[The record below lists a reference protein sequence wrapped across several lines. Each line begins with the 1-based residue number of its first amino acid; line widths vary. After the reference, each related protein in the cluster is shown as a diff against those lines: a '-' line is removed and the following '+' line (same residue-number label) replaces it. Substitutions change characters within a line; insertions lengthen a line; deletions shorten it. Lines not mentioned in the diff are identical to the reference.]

1 MIIVHC
7 CLSNFYIDN
16 FSYQE
21 NEIVAQN
28 VRDGHHV
35 TVIASTESFDKDMR
49 IFYLTPNDYIGS
61 DGARVIRLP
70 YARFLPQLIMRKL
83 RINPGV
89 YKLLVSLKPDVILF
103 HGTCGWELNTV
114 SRYKHKNPNVKL
126 YVDSHEDFNNS
137 ARTWYS
143 KWILHFSY
151 YRKIVIKNLDHI
163 SKILCVNKDSMSFL
177 NEFYGI
183 SEDKLEFFPLGGNLL
198 SDSEYSKIRNNT
210 RKKFGFNNED
220 LVFIQSGKIDSSK
233 MLIESLR
240 SFIKIE
246 DACFSFIVVGHIQ
259 EDVKKVIDSLIFC
272 DNRIRFLGWK
282 TSTELRDLLCAADI
296 YVQPGTQSATM
307 QMSICCRCALIIDDV
322 PSHEPYLNNNGWLV
336 GKKVSL
342 DEAFNFAKSSMNLV
356 EIMSTN
362 SSNLAENLL
371 DYRKLAGRLYK

>member
-1 MIIVHC
+1 MKIVHC
-7 CLSNFYIDN
+7 CLSNYYIDD

-28 VRDGHHV
+28 VRDGHQV
-35 TVIASTESFDKDMR
+35 TVIASTESFNKDMK
-49 IFYLTPNDYIGS
+49 ISYLMPGDYIGS

-70 YARFLPQLIMRKL
+70 YAKFLPQLIMRKL

-89 YKLLVSLKPDVILF
+89 YKLLVSLRPDVILF

-151 YRKIVIKNLDHI
+151 YRKIILNNVDLID
-163 SKILCVNKDSMSFL
+163 KILCVNKDSMSFL
-177 NEFYGI
+177 NKFYGI
-183 SEDKLEFFPLGGNLL
+183 SDDKLEFYPLGGNLL
-198 SDSEYSKIRNNT
+198 FDFEYLKIRNNT
-210 RKKFGFNNED
+210 REKYELNKENI
-220 LVFIQSGKIDSSK
+220 VFIQSGKIDRSK
-233 MLIESLR
+233 KLIESLR
-240 SFIKIE
+240 TFIKLE
-246 DACFSFIVVGHIQ
+246 DSRLSFIVVGHIH
-259 EDVKKVIDSLIFC
+259 EDVKQIVDSLITS

-282 TSTELRDLLCAADI
+282 TTTELRDLLCAADI

-307 QMSICCRCALIIDDV
+307 QMSLCCRCVLIIDDV

-336 GKKVSL
+336 GKKITL
-342 DEAFNFAKSSMNLV
+342 DQAFDLAKSSIDLLEV
-356 EIMSTN
+356 MSTN
-362 SSNLAENLL
+362 SANLAERLL
-371 DYRKLAGRLYK
+371 DYKKLAGRIYK